1 MVGVAGASVVELF
14 LLSVLFRRKKLRPL
28 FLLLVF
34 TGVSG
39 WVVPAA
45 ALLATVAGSTGD
57 PPLASFS
64 DAAAA
69 EDFSEDLEERNMGK
83 KWLVF
88 FDSFWG
94 VAGEGV
100 VVVVVVGL
108 TGIVVVDVGEVGEW
122 VVDREEEEELPCCCR
137 VAAVEAA
144 GTGLDSGDVA
154 GVASA
159 EPDGLVVVVVGSVRP
174 FDLEGAIF
182 SESASWHS
190 SSRCWSLTVAQSGTS
205 GLSEELASTLLLL
218 LLLLLVIALCW

>member
-1 MVGVAGASVVELF
+1 MVGVAGASVVVVLF

-39 WVVPAA
+39 WVPAA
-45 ALLATVAGSTGD
+45 ALLATAGSAGD
-57 PPLASFS
+57 PPLAS
-64 DAAAA
+64 A
-69 EDFSEDLEERNMGK
+69 DFSADFSADDDLEERNMGK

-100 VVVVVVGL
+100 VAVGL
-108 TGIVVVDVGEVGEW
+108 TGVAVVDVGEVGEW
-122 VVDREEEEELPCCCR
+122 VEREEEELPCCG
-137 VAAVEAA
+137 AVEAA

-159 EPDGLVVVVVGSVRP
+159 EPDGLVVVVVVGSVRP

-190 SSRCWSLTVAQSGTS
+190 SSSW
-205 GLSEELASTLLLL
+205 
-218 LLLLLVIALCW
+218 

>member
-1 MVGVAGASVVELF
+1 M
-14 LLSVLFRRKKLRPL
+14 
-28 FLLLVF
+28 LLVF

-39 WVVPAA
+39 WVVPVA
-45 ALLATVAGSTGD
+45 ALLATAAGSAGE

-69 EDFSEDLEERNMGK
+69 ADFSEDLEERNMGK

-100 VVVVVVGL
+100 AVVVVGL

-122 VVDREEEEELPCCCR
+122 VVDREEEEELPCCCG
-137 VAAVEAA
+137 AVEAA

-205 GLSEELASTLLLL
+205 ELSEELASTLLLL
-218 LLLLLVIALCW
+218 LLLLLLVIALCW

>member
-1 MVGVAGASVVELF
+1 MVGVAGASVVVVLF

-28 FLLLVF
+28 FLLLLF

-39 WVVPAA
+39 WAVPV
-45 ALLATVAGSTGD
+45 ALLATAAGSAGAP

-64 DAAAA
+64 DL
-69 EDFSEDLEERNMGK
+69 SEDLEERNMGK

-94 VAGEGV
+94 VAGEGAA
-100 VVVVVVGL
+100 VVVGL
-108 TGIVVVDVGEVGEW
+108 TGVVDVGEVGEW
-122 VVDREEEEELPCCCR
+122 VEREEEEELPCCCG
-137 VAAVEAA
+137 AVEAA

-159 EPDGLVVVVVGSVRP
+159 EPDGLVVGSVRP

-205 GLSEELASTLLLL
+205 GLSEELTSTLLLLL

>member
-1 MVGVAGASVVELF
+1 MVGVAGASVVVVVVLF

-39 WVVPAA
+39 WVPAA
-45 ALLATVAGSTGD
+45 ALLATAGSAGD
-57 PPLASFS
+57 PPLAS
-64 DAAAA
+64 A
-69 EDFSEDLEERNMGK
+69 DFSADFSADEDLEERNMGK

-100 VVVVVVGL
+100 VAVGL
-108 TGIVVVDVGEVGEW
+108 TGVAVVDVGEVGEW
-122 VVDREEEEELPCCCR
+122 VEREEEEELPCCCG

-159 EPDGLVVVVVGSVRP
+159 EPDGLVVVVVVGSVRP
-174 FDLEGAIF
+174 FDFEGAIF

-190 SSRCWSLTVAQSGTS
+190 SSRCWSLAVAQSEAS

-218 LLLLLVIALCW
+218 LLLLLLLVIALCW